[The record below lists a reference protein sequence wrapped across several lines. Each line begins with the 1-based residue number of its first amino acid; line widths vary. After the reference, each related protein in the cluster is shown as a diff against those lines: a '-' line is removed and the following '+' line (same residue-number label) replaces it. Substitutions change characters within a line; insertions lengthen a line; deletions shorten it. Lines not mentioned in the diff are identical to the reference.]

1 MVKSAPTQRRGLV
14 ALVGVVAA
22 TALFNFTPPFED
34 TKYTTYRDMAGVLTY
49 CTGATENAAWGKTYT
64 PAQCRAQLDR
74 DLERHAAGIAMCIPL
89 ARLTDGQKV
98 AFVDIA
104 YNIGVN
110 GFCGSSMA
118 RRTNAGDMVGACNAL
133 MAWNKITILRPVIGE
148 DGKPVKDARGK
159 AVMRKV
165 LEEVRGLTRRRQA
178 ERELCLKGLS

>member
-34 TKYTTYRDMAGVLTY
+34 TKYTTYHDMAGVLTY

-64 PAQCRAQLDR
+64 HAQCRAQLDR
-74 DLERHAAGIAMCIPL
+74 DLERHAAGIATCIPL

-98 AFVDIA
+98 AFVDVA
-104 YNIGVN
+104 YNIGVS

-133 MAWNKITILRPVIGE
+133 LMWNKVG
-148 DGKPVKDARGK
+148 GK
-159 AVMRKV
+159 
-165 LEEVRGLTRRRQA
+165 EVRGLTRRRQA
-178 ERELCLKGLS
+178 ERELCLKGLP

>member
-14 ALVGVVAA
+14 ALVGAVAA
-22 TALFNFTPPFED
+22 TALLSFTPAFEG
-34 TKYTTYRDMAGVLTY
+34 TELSTYRDMGGVLTY
-49 CTGATENAAWGKTYT
+49 CTGATENATWGKTYT

-98 AFVDIA
+98 AFVDVA
-104 YNIGVN
+104 YNIGVS

-133 MAWNKITILRPVIGE
+133 LMWNKVG
-148 DGKPVKDARGK
+148 GK
-159 AVMRKV
+159 
-165 LEEVRGLTRRRQA
+165 EVCGLTRRRQA
-178 ERELCLKGLS
+178 ERELCLKGLP

>member
-1 MVKSAPTQRRGLV
+1 MNKRAPTQRRGLV
-14 ALVGVVAA
+14 ALVGAVAA
-22 TALFNFTPPFED
+22 TALLSFTPAFEG
-34 TKYTTYRDMAGVLTY
+34 TELSTYRDMGGVLTY

-98 AFVDIA
+98 AFVDVA
-104 YNIGVN
+104 YNIGVS

-133 MAWNKITILRPVIGE
+133 LMWNKVG
-148 DGKPVKDARGK
+148 GK
-159 AVMRKV
+159 
-165 LEEVRGLTRRRQA
+165 EVHGLTRRRQA
-178 ERELCLKGLS
+178 ERELCLKGLP

>member
-14 ALVGVVAA
+14 ALVGAVAA
-22 TALFNFTPPFED
+22 TALLSFTPAFEG
-34 TKYTTYRDMAGVLTY
+34 TELSTYRDMGGVLTY

-74 DLERHAAGIAMCIPL
+74 DLERHAAGIATCIPL

-98 AFVDIA
+98 AFVDVA
-104 YNIGVN
+104 YNIGVS

-133 MAWNKITILRPVIGE
+133 MAWNKITVWRPVIGE
-148 DGKPVKDARGK
+148 GGKPVKDARGK
-159 AVMRKV
+159 VVMRKV

-178 ERELCLKGLS
+178 ERELCLKGLP

>member
-1 MVKSAPTQRRGLV
+1 MVKGAPTQRRGLV
-14 ALVGVVAA
+14 ALVGAVAA
-22 TALFNFTPPFED
+22 TALLSFTPAFEG
-34 TKYTTYRDMAGVLTY
+34 TKLSTYRDMGGVLTY

-98 AFVDIA
+98 AFVDVA
-104 YNIGVN
+104 YNIGVS

-133 MAWNKITILRPVIGE
+133 LMWNKVG
-148 DGKPVKDARGK
+148 GK
-159 AVMRKV
+159 
-165 LEEVRGLTRRRQA
+165 EVRGLTRRRQA

>member
-1 MVKSAPTQRRGLV
+1 MVKGAPTQRRGLV
-14 ALVGVVAA
+14 ALVGAVAA
-22 TALFNFTPPFED
+22 TALLSFTPAFEG
-34 TKYTTYRDMAGVLTY
+34 TKLSTYRDMGGVLTY

-98 AFVDIA
+98 AFVDVA
-104 YNIGVN
+104 YNIGVS

-133 MAWNKITILRPVIGE
+133 LMWNKV
-148 DGKPVKDARGK
+148 DGK
-159 AVMRKV
+159 
-165 LEEVRGLTRRRQA
+165 EVRGLTRRRQA
-178 ERELCLKGLS
+178 ERELCLKGLP